1 MKKYSLFILLFTT
14 ILLRAGNDF
23 SKNIPPYQPVLV
35 KISLYTIDIG
45 RINSKEQSF
54 DIDVVVRYEWKDKRL
69 AGKSGQYPL
78 SAIWNPNIQIF
89 NLLDEDTRMP
99 KIVEVDNNGTVVYN
113 QRYYA
118 TLKGDFD
125 FKRFPYDEQYLPIVF
140 GVFGYSPNQVK
151 LVFNKA
157 GNEKKFSVSDWQVEP
172 VGYNIFE
179 KEVFTIGDEK
189 PIVRSMLVYKFK
201 AKRYI
206 HFYFWKVLAPMLVI
220 LFLSWAV
227 FWIDPSQVGAQIGV
241 SGTSIL
247 SLIAFL
253 YRLDKILPPVAY
265 LTKMD
270 SFIYTSLILVFGAYL
285 EALTS
290 TTFALKGKK
299 EFALKLDFTFRIVYP
314 FLFLIVYLVF
324 WRG

>member
-1 MKKYSLFILLFTT
+1 MKNLFFILFFTA
-14 ILLRAGNDF
+14 ILVNAENKFPTD
-23 SKNIPPYQPVLV
+23 IPSQQPVEIKV
-35 KISLYTIDIG
+35 SFYIIDIG
-45 RINSKEQSF
+45 SINSKEQSF
-54 DIDVVVRYEWKDKRL
+54 DIDFVVHYEWQDSRL
-69 AGKSGQYPL
+69 AGKSGKYPL
-78 SAIWNPNIQIF
+78 NLIWNPSIQIF
-89 NLLDEDTRMP
+89 NSLDEDARMP
-99 KIVEVDNNGTVVYN
+99 EVAEVDDKGNVVYN

-125 FKRFPYDEQYLPIVF
+125 FKRFPYDEQYLPIVL
-140 GVFGYSPNQVK
+140 GVFGYTPYQVK

-172 VGYNIFE
+172 VGYNIFN
-179 KEVFTIGDEK
+179 KEIFAIGDET

-227 FWIDPSQVGAQIGV
+227 FWIDPAQVGAQIGV

-253 YRLDKILPPVAY
+253 YRLEKILPPVAY

-270 SFIYTSLILVFGAYL
+270 TFIYTSLILVFGAYL

-314 FLFLIVYLVF
+314 ILFLIVYFVF
-324 WRG
+324 WKG